1 MLSMRP
7 KGDAKEL
14 EMRRKIAARML
25 SQGKSVREVAEAG
38 GKRPLRREGW
48 PPSHIL
54 LRSPKLS
61 TEQKKELEEIL
72 LRGARAALFSNGAL
86 DFAEGGQDH

>member
-25 SQGKSVREVAEAG
+25 SQGKGVREVEEAVEKG
-38 GKRPLRREGW
+38 P
-48 PPSHIL
+48 
-54 LRSPKLS
+54 
-61 TEQKKELEEIL
+61 
-72 LRGARAALFSNGAL
+72 
-86 DFAEGGQDH
+86 